1 MVKNIEFDDES
12 IKIGGRPRAYNIF
25 EAKYSKHKN
34 LLYGYTEIPE
44 QFTSLLPIIDFIV
57 TSDSALKHYISF
69 MEKLV
74 FDDLYRIPP
83 ITFALIGF
91 FHESNN
97 ILALFRKSNVLKLST
112 TQWYQWNP
120 QLHIVEKSILLDYIY
135 SFSLYSPSIYKPEL
149 INIKSP
155 FSHPPI
161 QYLNA
166 PAFGGW
172 QSVDIDILTGYE
184 EYPLILPP
192 NFFSGYEGS
201 YSFKKFMEEDML
213 EESYSN
219 NLKVYV
225 SDVVK
230 RRLLKFSKQ
239 LKLQKI
245 ILPIIYLLENKFNF
259 IYLLSEAGK
268 MKNVNSDI
276 YEDDFFVIDILNRY
290 RGSKL
295 RVYFSLWNLKNY
307 RKGYTMKINLNFQ
320 SFLSAYSRMF
330 YEIRYGGKLLY
341 SSSSKINIL

>member
-1 MVKNIEFDDES
+1 
-12 IKIGGRPRAYNIF
+12 
-25 EAKYSKHKN
+25 
-34 LLYGYTEIPE
+34 
-44 QFTSLLPIIDFIV
+44 
-57 TSDSALKHYISF
+57 

-97 ILALFRKSNVLKLST
+97 ILELFRKFNTLSFST
-112 TQWYQWNP
+112 TQWYRWNTHF
-120 QLHIVEKSILLDYIY
+120 HIVEESVLLDYIY
-135 SFSLYSPSIYKPEL
+135 SFSVYSPSVYKPEL

-155 FSHPPI
+155 FSPLPPI

-172 QSVDIDILTGYE
+172 RSIDINSLVRRE
-184 EYPLILPP
+184 ESPLILPP

-201 YSFKKFMEEDML
+201 YYFKKFMEEGML
-213 EESYSN
+213 EENYSKD
-219 NLKVYV
+219 LEVIV
-225 SDVVK
+225 SDAVRK
-230 RRLLKFSKQ
+230 RLLKFSKL
-239 LKLQKI
+239 LKLRKI
-245 ILPIIYLLENKFNF
+245 ILPVIYALENRFNF
-259 IYLLSEAGK
+259 TYLLSEDGEL
-268 MKNVNSDI
+268 KNIDSDI
-276 YEDDFFVIDILNRY
+276 YEDDFFVIDLLNRY

-295 RVYFSLWNLKNY
+295 KVYFSLWNLKNY

-330 YEIRYGGKLLY
+330 YEVRYGGKLLY